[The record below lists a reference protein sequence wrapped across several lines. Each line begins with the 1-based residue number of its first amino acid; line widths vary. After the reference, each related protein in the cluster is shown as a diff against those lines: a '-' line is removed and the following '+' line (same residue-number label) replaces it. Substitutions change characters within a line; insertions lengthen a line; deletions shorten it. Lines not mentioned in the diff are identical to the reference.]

1 MRMEACGEA
10 MRESSMCRLK
20 RALALTLGTDRAPSC
35 LTLARPVGALARC
48 VLGSALLGALID
60 DAGQTKAC
68 VRSMCQKHVPEACAR
83 IMRQKHVPESCV
95 RSMCQKHVPEAC
107 ARSMCQKH
115 VPEACARNI
124 CKVVRCN
131 EIQVD

>member
-1 MRMEACGEA
+1 M
-10 MRESSMCRLK
+10 
-20 RALALTLGTDRAPSC
+20 PSQTGIGAHSRNGQSAE
-35 LTLARPVGALARC
+35 LFDTLASPVGALARC

-83 IMRQKHVPESCV
+83 
-95 RSMCQKHVPEAC
+95 
-107 ARSMCQKH
+107 
-115 VPEACARNI
+115 NI
-124 CKVVRCN
+124 CKVVRCS

>member
-10 MRESSMCRLK
+10 MRESIMCRLK
-20 RALALTLGTDRAPSC
+20 RALALTLGTDRAPSF
-35 LTLARPVGALARC
+35 LTLWRSFPVGVLARC

-68 VRSMCQKHVPEACAR
+68 VRSMCQKHVSEACVR
-83 IMRQKHVPESCV
+83 SMCQKHVSEACV

-107 ARSMCQKH
+107 ARSMRQKH
-115 VPEACARNI
+115 
-124 CKVVRCN
+124 KVVRCS